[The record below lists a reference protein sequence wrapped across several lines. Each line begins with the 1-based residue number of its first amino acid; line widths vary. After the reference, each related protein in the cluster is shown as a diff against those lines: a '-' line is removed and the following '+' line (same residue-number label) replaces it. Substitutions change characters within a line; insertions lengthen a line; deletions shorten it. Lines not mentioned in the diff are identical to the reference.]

1 MGFPKSFKTIEI
13 EQQTQFGFTPEYVQ
27 RLCEEWSVIKDY
39 AWILHD
45 KDVKADGTPK
55 EEHIHLMLRFKDSV
69 PTDAILA
76 KLKGVCEVQQ
86 LEKMKKW
93 NSALAYLCHKN
104 APDKHLYEDAEVHSN
119 FDWLADAEKAISGN
133 VRLSVI
139 LKQIEDGTIKQFNIH
154 DYVTIDEYT
163 TWKRKIDN
171 GFAYRLEKIK
181 GANREMDCIF
191 ITGDSG
197 VGKTTLAK
205 EMCEDRGYSVYV
217 SSASNDV
224 VDDYKGQDA
233 IILDDLRPSSLGL
246 SDLLKM
252 LDNNTASS
260 VKSRFR
266 NKVLECKLIIITSTL
281 PIDKFFSQVFES
293 ENETKIQLMRRC
305 ESYITMTK
313 DKIIY
318 RMWNKASREYDV
330 FPAVDNLITLRY
342 KAEELTPEQKLEKVA
357 QIFGQTSKFAQA
369 LSDAVKNGSIIPDCF
384 ASADDIKF

>member
-1 MGFPKSFKTIEI
+1 MAFPKSFKTIEI

-27 RLCEEWSVIKDY
+27 KLCDEWSVIKDY

-55 EEHIHLMLRFKDSV
+55 EEHIHLMLRFKTAV

-104 APDKHLYEDAEVHSN
+104 APDKYLYDDAEVHSN
-119 FDWLADAEKAISGN
+119 FDWLTDAEKALSGN
-133 VRLSVI
+133 VRLSLI
-139 LKQIEDGTIKQFNIH
+139 LNQIDQGIIKQFNISE
-154 DYVTIDEYT
+154 YMSIEEYT
-163 TWKRKIDN
+163 KWKHQIDN

-181 GANREMDCIF
+181 GVNREMDCIF

-205 EMCEDRGYSVYV
+205 EMCENKGYSVYI

-313 DKIIY
+313 DKITY
-318 RMWNKASREYDV
+318 RLWNKATREYDV
-330 FPAVDNLITLRY
+330 FPSVDNLVTLRY
-342 KAEELTPEQKLEKVA
+342 KVEDMTPQQKLAKMA
-357 QIFGQTSKFAQA
+357 DILGQGSA
-369 LSDAVKNGSIIPDCF
+369 LARSISDALKNGTIIPDGF
-384 ASADDIKF
+384 SSADDIKF